1 MRILFTLAIPFVLE
15 PMGVLLLSAL
25 CKRNGHQA
33 ALTIVKG
40 EDFIDR
46 VKSFHA
52 DVVAYSVIG
61 GDIEI
66 IKQADLRLRNYI
78 QKSGEPIFRIM
89 GGPHPTY
96 SPQVLD
102 EMQLDAICQGD
113 GDHAFPELLR
123 RLQTGEP
130 LEDIPNIA
138 LTSKGSKY
146 RNKLNDAEMNELP
159 FADRELYFN
168 AASFVQPT
176 GLRSFITSRGCPFS
190 CAYCYNN
197 AYNIM
202 FKGTGPIVRRQSVER
217 VLAEIEYNMREFPP
231 VRFIRFFDDTFS
243 LTADEW
249 LEEFAQKYPKR
260 IGLPFYCLMRPNTFT
275 EDTARLLSQAGCYSV
290 AMAVEAGTE
299 AIRND
304 ILGRGLSD
312 EQMMRAFDLSRKYKL
327 RTYGNTMI
335 GIPGTT
341 LEDDFTSLDFAQ
353 HLGVTV
359 PTFTVCSPSRG
370 THLAEIAEAKG
381 LLGKGADQVTRFAN
395 ISPLNCYSKQEKEI
409 QTRICYFGSL
419 YCQVPSFLAPAVKLL
434 IKHKCMPM
442 RAARHLGFIFQVF
455 TIGWRIFPHS
465 IPKSPVT
472 LIRVAVNGVRYF
484 L

>member
-15 PMGVLLLSAL
+15 PMGVLLLSSL
-25 CKRNGHQA
+25 CKRDGHKT
-33 ALTIVKG
+33 ALTIIKND
-40 EDFIDR
+40 DFIER
-46 VKSFHA
+46 VKEFDA

-66 IKQADLRLRNYI
+66 FKEADKRLRKHI
-78 QKSGEPIFRIM
+78 QTSGKRIFRIM

-102 EMQLDAICQGD
+102 EMQLDAICWGD

-123 RLQTGEP
+123 RLQSGDAI
-130 LEDIPNIA
+130 EDIPNIA
-138 LTSKGSKY
+138 VTSKGPK
-146 RNKLNDAEMNELP
+146 RLEKLGDREMDMLP
-159 FADRELYFN
+159 YADRELYFD
-168 AASFVQPT
+168 AVPFVRPT

-197 AYNIM
+197 AYNMM
-202 FKGTGPIVRRQSVER
+202 FKGTGPIVRRQSVDK
-217 VLAEIEYNMREFPP
+217 VLEEIEYNIREFPP
-231 VRFIRFFDDTFS
+231 VKFIRFFDDTFA
-243 LTADEW
+243 LTADAW
-249 LEEFAQKYPKR
+249 LKDFAEKYPKR

-275 EDTARLLSQAGCYSV
+275 EDTAKLLAKAGCYSV

-312 EQMMRAFDLSRKYKL
+312 EQMMNAFALSRKYNL

-341 LEDDFTSLDFAQ
+341 LNDDFVSLEFARN
-353 HLGVTV
+353 LRVTV

-370 THLAEIAEAKG
+370 THLAEIAESKG
-381 LLGKGADQVTRFAN
+381 LLDSSAEKVTRFAN
-395 ISPLNCYSKQEKEI
+395 SSPLNCYTKKEKEI
-409 QTRICYFGSL
+409 QTRICYFGSI
-419 YCQVPSFLAPAVKLL
+419 YCQAPEWMRPFLMLV
-434 IKHKCMPM
+434 IKRKIMPM
-442 RAARHLGFIFQVF
+442 KLARHLGFISQVF
-455 TIGWRIFPHS
+455 TIGYRVFPHA
-465 IPKSPVT
+465 IPKSPLT
-472 LIRVAVNGVRYF
+472 LLRVAYNGVRYF